1 MGASQSIGRA
11 MVGCLTPPER
21 TAQMFALWSVAVR
34 LAAILGPLLYGVVT
48 WVSAGQQRWAIGVTS
63 LLFIVG
69 LWVLAHIEWN
79 QETLQAL
86 AKHRES
92 E

>member
-1 MGASQSIGRA
+1 
-11 MVGCLTPPER
+11 
-21 TAQMFALWSVAVR
+21 MFALWSVAVR